1 MEDDSGE
8 MNHGDGDTDRARV
21 LIAGGGIAGLESL
34 IALRHLAGD
43 SLELTLVAPR
53 PDFVYK
59 PLVVEEPFTAEAA
72 EHREL
77 APIAAD
83 FGARFVQ
90 HGIERI
96 DADAHVAH
104 LDDGSEIAYDV
115 GVICVGGV
123 FRPAF
128 ENAITLDVSGDR
140 MALTDLLVDLDPDLP
155 ARIAFVVPPSGAWP
169 LPIYEL
175 ALMTQRRARE
185 AGLLKLELVL
195 ITPEE
200 APLIVFGRAA
210 SEALSEM
217 LAARRIEV
225 RASTRATEGGDGVL
239 TLHPG
244 DERLEVARVVSLPLL
259 EGPAI
264 PGLPSDEQGFIP
276 IDGHARVKGAAD
288 LYAAGDGT
296 NFPIKQGGLGTQQAD
311 AAAEHIAARFG
322 AELEPQPF
330 HPVLRG
336 MLLTGEDSLSL
347 THSLTG
353 GEGEGAVSHDY
364 LWWPP
369 QKVSGRFL
377 APYLAGGVMR
387 EELEPPIVPLEV
399 EVALP
404 HEWHAQPMGP
414 GMLEPP
420 E

>member
-1 MEDDSGE
+1 MRDDSGE
-8 MNHGDGDTDRARV
+8 MNQGGETNRARV

-34 IALRHLAGD
+34 IALHHLAGD
-43 SLELTLVAPR
+43 RVDLTMLAPR
-53 PDFVYK
+53 PDFVYR
-59 PLVVEEPFTAEAA
+59 PLVVEEPFTSGGA

-77 APIAAD
+77 APIAAE
-83 FGARFVQ
+83 FGARFLH
-90 HGIERI
+90 HGVERI

-104 LDDGSEIAYDV
+104 LDDGSPIEYDA
-115 GVICVGGV
+115 GVICVGGA

-140 MALTDLLVDLDPDLP
+140 AALADLLTDLDPEAP

-185 AGLLKLELVL
+185 TGLLKLELVL

-200 APLIVFGRAA
+200 APLIVFGTTA
-210 SEALSEM
+210 SEALSEI

-225 RASTRATEGGDGVL
+225 RASTRATEDGDGVL
-239 TLHPG
+239 SLHPG
-244 DERLEVARVVSLPLL
+244 GERLEVDRVVSLPLL
-259 EGPAI
+259 EGPSV
-264 PGLPSDEQGFIP
+264 PGLPADEGGFIP
-276 IDGHARVKGAAD
+276 IDGHARVKGAPD

-296 NFPIKQGGLGTQQAD
+296 NFPIKQGGIGTQQAD

-322 AELEPQPF
+322 AEVEPQPF

-336 MLLTGEDSLSL
+336 MLLTGGESLSL

-353 GEGEGAVSHDY
+353 GAGEGDVSSDY

-377 APYLAGGVMR
+377 APYLAGGVI
-387 EELEPPIVPLEV
+387 EGQLDPPTAPLEV
-399 EVALP
+399 ELALP
-404 HEWHAQPMGP
+404 QEWHAQPMGP
-414 GMLEPP
+414 GVLEPP

>member
-1 MEDDSGE
+1 MIPNQMSHDDGNTE
-8 MNHGDGDTDRARV
+8 RARV
-21 LIAGGGIAGLESL
+21 LIAGGGIAGLEAL
-34 IALRHLAGD
+34 IALHHLAGD
-43 SLELTLVAPR
+43 RVEPTLLAPR

-59 PLVVEEPFTAEAA
+59 PLVVEEPFTSESA

-83 FGARFVQ
+83 FGARFAQ
-90 HGIERI
+90 HGLERI

-104 LDDGSEIAYDV
+104 LDDGSTIGYDV
-115 GVICVGGV
+115 GMICVGGV
-123 FRPAF
+123 YRPAF
-128 ENAITLDVSGDR
+128 ESAITLDVSGDR
-140 MALTDLLVDLDPDLP
+140 LALADLLIDLDPNQP

-169 LPIYEL
+169 LPMYEL
-175 ALMTQRRARE
+175 ALMTQRRART

-200 APLIVFGRAA
+200 APLIVFGTAA

-225 RASTRATEGGDGVL
+225 RASARATEDADGVL

-244 DERLEVARVVSLPLL
+244 GERLDVARVVSLPLL

-264 PGLPSDEQGFIP
+264 PGLPADELGFIP
-276 IDGHARVKGAAD
+276 IDDHARVKGAPD

-322 AELEPQPF
+322 ADVEPQPF
-330 HPVLRG
+330 HPILRG
-336 MLLTGEDSLSL
+336 MLLTGEESLSL

-353 GEGEGAVSHDY
+353 GEGEGTVSSDY

-377 APYLAGGVMR
+377 APYLAGGVMK
-387 EELEPPIVPLEV
+387 EELEPPIAPLEV

-404 HEWHAQPMGP
+404 HEWHARPMGP
-414 GMLEPP
+414 GALEPP

>member
-1 MEDDSGE
+1 
-8 MNHGDGDTDRARV
+8 MNHTEGETNRPRV
-21 LIAGGGIAGLESL
+21 LIAGGGITGLESL
-34 IALRHLAGD
+34 IALHHLAGD
-43 SLELTLVAPR
+43 RVELTLVAPR

-59 PLVVEEPFTAEAA
+59 PLLVEEPFTSEGA

-77 APIAAD
+77 APIAAE
-83 FGARFVQ
+83 FGARFLQ
-90 HGIERI
+90 QGIERI
-96 DADAHVAH
+96 DPEAHAAE
-104 LDDGSEIAYDV
+104 LDDGSRIDYDAA
-115 GVICVGGV
+115 VICVGAV
-123 FRPAF
+123 CRPAF
-128 ENAITLDVSGDR
+128 ANAITLEVSGDR
-140 MALTDLLVDLDPDLP
+140 AALADLLTDLDPDLP

-185 AGLLKLELVL
+185 AGLLQLELIL

-200 APLIVFGRAA
+200 APLIVFGTAA

-217 LAARRIEV
+217 LAARRIKV
-225 RASTRATEGGDGVL
+225 SASTRATEDDDGVL
-239 TLHPG
+239 SLHPG
-244 DERLEVARVVSLPLL
+244 GERLEVDKVVSLPLL
-259 EGPAI
+259 DGPSI
-264 PGLPSDEQGFIP
+264 PGLPADEHGFIP
-276 IDGHARVKGAAD
+276 IDDHARIKGAPD

-311 AAAEHIAARFG
+311 AAAEEIAARFG
-322 AELEPQPF
+322 GDLEPQPF

-336 MLLTGEDSLSL
+336 MLLTGEESLSL

-353 GEGEGAVSHDY
+353 GSGEGAVSSDY

-377 APYLAGGVMR
+377 APYLAGGVLK

-404 HEWHAQPMGP
+404 PEWHAEPMGP
-414 GMLEPP
+414 GLLGPP